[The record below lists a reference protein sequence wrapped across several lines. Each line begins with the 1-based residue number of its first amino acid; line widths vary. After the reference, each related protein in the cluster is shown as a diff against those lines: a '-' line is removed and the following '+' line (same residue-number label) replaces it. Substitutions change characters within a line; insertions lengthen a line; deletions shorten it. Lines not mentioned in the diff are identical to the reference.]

1 MKIRVILAA
10 VAAIVMMAGVASAQE
25 RNYGVGEGI
34 KATAE
39 YGKMAWSDCLDQ
51 KCTEISAT
59 GVGGTKHTWN
69 LEHYP
74 KVIKTTSFGS
84 RAVTFSIDVDKKTLA
99 ISKAS
104 LDLDLSEI
112 SKAAGRTV
120 SASELP
126 AILKEVYMQRWEA
139 MGEPLDGLSNS
150 LLVNEEMRSHFVRE
164 DIPAIIGFA
173 RNEHRKPW
181 DVNEE
186 AELARREAAAAAA
199 PDSTDWDK
207 PAASRQI
214 R

>member
-10 VAAIVMMAGVASAQE
+10 MAAVMMMVGVAQAEE

-39 YGKMAWSDCLDQ
+39 YGKMAWSDCLEQ

-59 GVGGTKHTWN
+59 GVGGTKHTWD
-69 LEHYP
+69 LKHYP

-84 RAVTFSIDVDKKTLA
+84 SAVSFSIDVDRKTIA

-104 LDLDLSEI
+104 LNLDLSEI

-120 SASELP
+120 SASEMP

-139 MGEPLDGLSNS
+139 MGEPLDALSNS
-150 LLVNEEMRSHFVRE
+150 LLVNDEMRSHFVRE
-164 DIPAIIGFA
+164 DIPAIIEFA

-186 AELARREAAAAAA
+186 AELARKEAAEASAAA
-199 PDSTDWDK
+199 STDWDK
-207 PAASRQI
+207 PAVSRQI